1 MTVAFPIVLCRCFP
15 TKLVNFTLQCLDLM
29 CVKCHIRVMFV
40 NGLLILSNS
49 LLAVV
54 CFVAGKMMGSELVK
68 QGVDFV

>member
-1 MTVAFPIVLCRCFP
+1 
-15 TKLVNFTLQCLDLM
+15 
-29 CVKCHIRVMFV
+29 MFV